1 MVWRSPKLKRKRRFE
16 LKLNEMRKGTFLN
29 SKLILRHW
37 KQANCSVFRVWTL
50 MWWQQP
56 THRPL
61 ICYLRWTIR
70 WPGTWRLC
78 RCNSWSGGSSPSRWR
93 PVPRRSRCTSSR
105 FRTRCRSTGQ
115 WWTWWREKQ
124 SLRRDLLS
132 VLNDSAWLQHIFH
145 TGFTIPVW
153 FNFNYRLHSNIN
165 QFSIYGAR
173 SEQHSAGQP
182 WEIEKP

>member
-1 MVWRSPKLKRKRRFE
+1 
-16 LKLNEMRKGTFLN
+16 
-29 SKLILRHW
+29 
-37 KQANCSVFRVWTL
+37 

-93 PVPRRSRCTSSR
+93 PAPRRSRCTSSR

-115 WWTWWREKQ
+115 WWTWWRGNQ
-124 SLRRDLLS
+124 SLRPNFLS

-165 QFSIYGAR
+165 QFSTSRARFEQIFGWTTPCLWLLKNPKVSSIYRNITLSTR
-173 SEQHSAGQP
+173 SLM
-182 WEIEKP
+182 